1 MQSPVIQF
9 LVQRLVAAWQ
19 TPVTWEAWLYA
30 VGLLGIF
37 SAITVPVAFR
47 LGFVRVTDSQLTVK
61 DKVAVTGVAL
71 FMPAIFEEVVFRVLL
86 LPHPT
91 EGASSEMQWL
101 WGAIALLI
109 FVLFHPLN
117 SVTFFPASRA
127 TFLQPIF
134 LVAAGF
140 LGAVCSLSYLQSGS
154 LWPPVVIHWVVVV
167 VWLLLLGGYERL
179 YSPSV

>member
-19 TPVTWEAWLYA
+19 TPVTVEAWLYA
-30 VGLLGIF
+30 ALLLAVY
-37 SAITVPVAFR
+37 SVITVPVAFR
-47 LGFVRVTDSQLTVK
+47 LGFVRVSNSQLTVK
-61 DKVAVTGVAL
+61 DQVAVTGIAL
-71 FMPAIFEEVVFRVLL
+71 VMPSIFEEVVFRVLL
-86 LPHPT
+86 LPHPV
-91 EGASSEMQWL
+91 EGAAPEAQWL

-117 SVTFFPASRA
+117 SFTFFPASRT
-127 TFLQPIF
+127 TFLNPVF

-154 LWPPVVIHWVVVV
+154 LWPPVVIHWLVVV
-167 VWLLLLGGYERL
+167 VWLLGLGGYERL
-179 YSPSV
+179 YSLSG